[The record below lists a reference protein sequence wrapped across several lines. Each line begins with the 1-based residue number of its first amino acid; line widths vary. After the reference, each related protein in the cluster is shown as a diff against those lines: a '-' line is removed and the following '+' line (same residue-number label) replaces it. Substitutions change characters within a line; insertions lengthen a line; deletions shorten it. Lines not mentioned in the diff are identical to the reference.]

1 MQILPFLEEHL
12 GCALISR
19 YTYIF
24 ALPLYLAAT
33 EPPSVAPTSKANFPA
48 NFQVEEGI
56 DLFIYGDY
64 LYWRAAEDGLNLSQ
78 KGSPSIGNIQKID
91 PNFDSGFRVG
101 LGLNFPRAGYDLGG
115 YWTSFATRATNSSSG
130 TSFPLWAEPNFS
142 SLKTSGAE
150 KSSWHLKMNLIDL
163 EWGRDSWFGG
173 NFSCKPFFSLRAALF
188 DQNLSMNFS
197 YQTTPLSL
205 GAIDAKSDFL
215 GGGLRGGA
223 NGRWTFP
230 YGFALY
236 GQASGSLLYGQFET
250 KSTWELDGEL
260 AASSKNNFLQTLS
273 NVQLALGFGWDTH
286 FYKDKLHIEFH
297 IGWEQAIFFH
307 LNRMSHYVNELS
319 KALYFQEQG
328 NLSLQGITVGG
339 RFDF

>member
-1 MQILPFLEEHL
+1 MQISPFLEEHL

-19 YTYIF
+19 SIYTL
-24 ALPLYLAAT
+24 ALPLCLAAA
-33 EPPSVAPTSKANFPA
+33 EPPSVAPTSKVNFPA
-48 NFQVEEGI
+48 NFQVEEGV

-64 LYWRAAEDGLNLSQ
+64 LYWRAAEDGLNLTK
-78 KGSPSIGNIQKID
+78 KGQTSIEKID
-91 PNFDSGFRVG
+91 PDFDSGFRVG
-101 LGLNFPRAGYDLGG
+101 LGLNFPRAGYDLAS
-115 YWTSFATRATNSSSG
+115 YWTSFNTRATNSSSG
-130 TSFPLWAEPNFS
+130 TSFPLWANPNLS
-142 SLKTSGAE
+142 PVKTSSSQ
-150 KSSWHLKMNLIDL
+150 KSSWDLKMNLIDL

-188 DQNLSMNFS
+188 DQKLAMNFS
-197 YQTTPLSL
+197 YATTPLSL
-205 GAIDAKSDFL
+205 ETIDAKSDFL
-215 GGGLRGGA
+215 GGGLRAGA

-260 AASSKNNFLQTLS
+260 AASTKNNFLQTLS
-273 NVQLALGFGWDTH
+273 SLQLALGFGWDTH
-286 FYKDKLHIEFH
+286 FYKDKLHIELH
-297 IGWEQAIFFH
+297 IGWEQSLFFH
-307 LNRMSHYVNELS
+307 LNRMNHYINELS